1 MGELANWSIE
11 SVVINMKEDYKDNV
25 IKNLLSNQK
34 GMALLTTLIFV
45 FVLVTFGLS
54 LLIMTSNDTKLS
66 ALQRDSTKAF
76 YIAEAGIERTLYNL
90 KKDFESSE
98 DWNDGDIN
106 GYPLTDEDANGF
118 QKIEYDGE
126 DDHDVFFGDG
136 TYTVALKINS
146 SDYVTIKSKGKY
158 DNSIRYVQVDAK
170 IEKLSIWGNGIF
182 GGSGASDSVISGK
195 VDIRGSVH
203 ILGEGLSSDDTAIE
217 IIGAAGIGNN
227 YIGMDFNLRSRVI
240 DPPTN
245 GLGDQTLNA
254 KLRVKHGKVN
264 ISGNATVGDP
274 DEPGNGFKETMDG
287 VYVTDGFGGNQGES
301 NVYSDNGT
309 DQRYDLGEG
318 TLEFPTLDDL
328 YIDPETG
335 NIFKDEYE
343 QTYTYL
349 QYYEKYGLNITE
361 THEKYNLVSSI
372 SSDTESF
379 TIGSKEVPNEY
390 GKINYI
396 DWNQASGILQIG
408 GIICV
413 DNADGLVI
421 GKAREEEEEEETII
435 FDGKGTLVSA
445 YPEADIFIH
454 DHLLSNGGFP
464 TEDSLGLISAGDI
477 NVATGEWDDHLNI
490 MGAFYAENQITS
502 AKQNEIAGTFVS
514 NYIDMGNQVPSIYQ
528 VPELINNI
536 PPGMP
541 GATITY
547 SIYTNNWHEVY
558 E

>member
-1 MGELANWSIE
+1 MANWSIE
-11 SVVINMKEDYKDNV
+11 SVVINTKEDCKNNV

-45 FVLVTFGLS
+45 FILITFGVS

-66 ALQRDSTKAF
+66 TLQRDSTKAF
-76 YIAEAGIERTLYNL
+76 YIAEAGVERTLYNL

-106 GYPLTDEDANGF
+106 GYSLTDEDANGF

-126 DDHDVFFGDG
+126 DDYDVSFGDG

-227 YIGMDFNLRSRVI
+227 YKGIEDVIYRIATLPTTTFNDEQI
-240 DPPTN
+240 DTIR
-245 GLGDQTLNA
+245 A
-254 KLRVKHGKVN
+254 KLRVQHGKVK
-264 ISGNATVGDP
+264 ISSNAVTIGDP
-274 DEPGNGFKETMDG
+274 DEPGNVYKETLDG
-287 VYVTDGFGGNQGES
+287 VYVTDGFEGFVANI
-301 NVYSDNGT
+301 YSDNGK
-309 DQRYDLGEG
+309 DQPYDLGEG
-318 TLEFPTLDDL
+318 TFEFPDLMADD
-328 YIDPETG
+328 YIDAINGGTVNNPNTG
-335 NIFKDEYE
+335 NP
-343 QTYTYL
+343 YTYDG
-349 QYYEKYGLNITE
+349 YYNSDNTLKITDI
-361 THEKYNLVSSI
+361 SSI

-379 TIGSKEVPNEY
+379 HYPNPEGEY
-390 GKINYI
+390 TGPDENGNSIRWDQENQKLKI
-396 DWNQASGILQIG
+396 SGIIVIDVDDIDFAIG
-408 GIICV
+408 NISDSIEYEGTGTMVSKGDISISG
-413 DNADGLVI
+413 NLLP
-421 GKAREEEEEEETII
+421 ETL
-435 FDGKGTLVSA
+435 F
-445 YPEADIFIH
+445 PESDA
-454 DHLLSNGGFP
+454 
-464 TEDSLGLISAGDI
+464 LGLIAYENLKIFGGTTT
-477 NVATGEWDDHLNI
+477 NPRQVK
-490 MGAFYAENQITS
+490 MGVFYAQKEIRCD
-502 AKQNEIAGTFVS
+502 KQNRIIGTFVS
-514 NYIDMGNQVPSIYQ
+514 DYIDMGNQVPSIYQ
-528 VPELINNI
+528 VPELINNM

-547 SIYTNNWHEVY
+547 FIYTNNWHEVHQ
-558 E
+558 